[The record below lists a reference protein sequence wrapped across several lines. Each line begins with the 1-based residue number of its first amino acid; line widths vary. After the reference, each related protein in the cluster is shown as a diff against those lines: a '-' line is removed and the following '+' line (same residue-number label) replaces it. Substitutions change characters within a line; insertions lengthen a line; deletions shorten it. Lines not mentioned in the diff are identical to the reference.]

1 MKQEF
6 ANSGP
11 GSDKN
16 SFSKCISGMIL
27 PMQWI
32 TQTDQ
37 IEHGD
42 LHTSKSWKGQ
52 YHSHDKAYVS
62 GIQGEN
68 WMGWSSQVNC
78 LLIIEFHRYLRQHCL
93 PKNTSRAQS
102 LENFNYALLT
112 VDNQQSAQ
120 NLIQLTLNRARLL
133 CVVSELPGASSRVDY
148 TLEKRNR
155 DSIVI
160 PKYLD
165 QYQINVV
172 RRKEKH
178 THTHNHTSH
187 IPKYTWWIVCIKI
200 YKSWVLNVYRDT
212 FLDLSTIDLFL
223 ITNFA

>member
-1 MKQEF
+1 
-6 ANSGP
+6 
-11 GSDKN
+11 
-16 SFSKCISGMIL
+16 MIL

-52 YHSHDKAYVS
+52 YHPHDKAHVS

-68 WMGWSSQVNC
+68 GMGWSSQVNC

-102 LENFNYALLT
+102 LENFNYALST

-120 NLIQLTLNRARLL
+120 NLIQLTLNRGRLL

-160 PKYLD
+160 PKYLES
-165 QYQINVV
+165 
-172 RRKEKH
+172 KFW
-178 THTHNHTSH
+178 TS
-187 IPKYTWWIVCIKI
+187 I
-200 YKSWVLNVYRDT
+200 R
-212 FLDLSTIDLFL
+212 
-223 ITNFA
+223 